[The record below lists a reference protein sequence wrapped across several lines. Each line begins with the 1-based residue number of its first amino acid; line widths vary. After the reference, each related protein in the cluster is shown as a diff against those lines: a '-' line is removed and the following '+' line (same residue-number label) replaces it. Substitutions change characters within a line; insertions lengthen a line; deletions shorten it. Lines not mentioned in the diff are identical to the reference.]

1 MIVHT
6 VVYTVCSVLGYLMF
20 AFTTCQSVGLSW
32 AEGRRKSII
41 QLLYQPR
48 RRGRTTADVRM
59 GHATQVNQFSAFSF
73 PSYGIH
79 DK

>member
-20 AFTTCQSVGLSW
+20 AVTTCQSLGLLW
-32 AEGRRKSII
+32 AEGSRKSII
-41 QLLYQPR
+41 QLLYQPCWC
-48 RRGRTTADVRM
+48 GRTTADVYM
-59 GHATQVNQFSAFSF
+59 SHVTQVNQFSAFSF
-73 PSYGIH
+73 PSYGIR